1 MTGSLLKQGT
11 TKLGWLAMTSATAG
25 YAHKVAEYVAGR
37 PTYPVELLSDLPLA
51 DAIMDLGAGTGKFTE
66 LLALTGKRIVAVE
79 PLDEMAARI
88 RLNRLPGVEVLTG
101 RAEAIPMPDRSVG
114 LVCCATA
121 FHWFDYRQATAEII
135 RVLHLGGALALI
147 WNVRDVRVAWV
158 AELSKLFDSY
168 AGDTPR
174 HSAGRW
180 RLVFDDHRFRHVA
193 SHHYPHAQ
201 SMPAR
206 GIVDRVLSTSFIAVL
221 PADEQ
226 QVVRTKVAHLIGN
239 TPSLAGK
246 DAVQF
251 PYVTELHLFSLRGAV
266 EACAG

>member
-1 MTGSLLKQGT
+1 
-11 TKLGWLAMTSATAG
+11 MTSATAG
-25 YAHKVAEYVAGR
+25 YAGKVAEYIAGR
-37 PTYPVELLSDLPLA
+37 PRYPAELLSDLPLA
-51 DAIMDLGAGTGKFTE
+51 DAIMDLAAGTGKFTE

-79 PLDEMAARI
+79 PLEEMAARI
-88 RLNRLPGVEVLTG
+88 RLNRLPGVEVRIG

-121 FHWFDYRQATAEII
+121 FHWFDYHKATAEII
-135 RVLHLGGALALI
+135 RVLHCSGALALI
-147 WNVRDVRVAWV
+147 WNVRDERVAWV

-174 HSAGRW
+174 HSTGRW
-180 RLVFDDHRFRHVA
+180 RVIFADRRFRHVA
-193 SHHYPHAQ
+193 SRQYPHAQ

-226 QVVRTKVAHLIGN
+226 QVVRAKVAHLIDN
-239 TPSLAGK
+239 DPSLVGK
-246 DAVQF
+246 DAIQF
-251 PYVTELHLFSLRGAV
+251 PYVTELHLFSLQGAA